1 MSLQE
6 LHIEKEYRN
15 LRCDIIHDF
24 YIPILQEAVSYKR
37 AVGFFSSAA
46 LYEMATGLSALV
58 KNSGKIEL
66 IVSPRLT
73 QEDIEEIRLGYRQRE
88 EIIEN
93 SLLRDFPMPNTLIE
107 RKKLNLLANLI
118 ADGVLDIKVAFKIDL
133 NTAGIFH
140 EKIGIMEDAY
150 GNKVAF
156 TGSMNETYSG
166 LLQNYESIDVFCSWR
181 QEDSDRVLMKEA
193 SFDDLWGNL
202 DPAMEVIDFPKVA
215 VEKFETYRRQATD
228 EILSDKDYQEER
240 TLNEFFQVPT
250 DVNFYDYQ
258 NEAIDE
264 WVKNSHCGIFDMATG
279 AGKTYTALGAITK
292 LSNSLQENIAVII
305 VAPYQHLVEQWV
317 EDIELFNIYTIFSL
331 STFG

>member
-228 EILSDKDYQEER
+228 EILSDKGLSRRTYIER
-240 TLNEFFQVPT
+240 
-250 DVNFYDYQ
+250 
-258 NEAIDE
+258 
-264 WVKNSHCGIFDMATG
+264 
-279 AGKTYTALGAITK
+279 
-292 LSNSLQENIAVII
+292 
-305 VAPYQHLVEQWV
+305 
-317 EDIELFNIYTIFSL
+317 IFSSSHRCKFL
-331 STFG
+331 